1 MQSVEKKVLNI
12 VSNAKHHLS
21 KDNGISIELK
31 SAMQDVFTVLELLLE
46 KVPLNSKNSSI
57 PPSFDPNRNK
67 EKKENKTGKKQ
78 GGQLGHVGKRL
89 EPLERADDIIEIPVD
104 RNRLP
109 KGNYKEVGYEKRQV
123 IDYVVSKIVKEYRVQ
138 ILENE
143 NGKRFVAPF
152 PQGVSKDVQY
162 GNGLKSHAVYM
173 SQYQMLPYDRT
184 QKYFEDELKIPLSS
198 GSLFNF
204 NKQAYKELEKFEKI
218 AKKQLINSPLINA
231 DETGIN
237 VGGKRLWL
245 HSASNNDWAYLY
257 PHTKRGCDAM
267 NEMGV
272 LPDFEGVLCH
282 DHWKPYYRYTC
293 IHALCNA
300 HHLRELELAKERY
313 GQEWAEQMQD
323 LLKEM
328 NIAKNEAD
336 GKLEEKQIIEF
347 KEQYRKIIE
356 FGEKE
361 CPPPPNKK
369 LPKGKRGKIKKSK
382 PRNLLE
388 RLRDYENDVLRFLEY
403 DFVPFTNNQGENDIR
418 MTKVKQKISGC
429 FRNIEGAKIFCRI
442 RSYILTCQKQGL
454 EITEALEALFDAK
467 LPQKILNAE

>member
-1 MQSVEKKVLNI
+1 
-12 VSNAKHHLS
+12 
-21 KDNGISIELK
+21 
-31 SAMQDVFTVLELLLE
+31 MQDVFTVLELLLE